1 MPSKMPAALPAPPKP
16 SMTGRLP
23 FRNMFTQDDTK
34 VFRLASVEAASEKYF
49 EYVQPPIEIRIFRFG
64 ACAFSFLSWL
74 KLPWIGWFH
83 TSPTPSTLMSAPYD
97 LP

>member
-1 MPSKMPAALPAPPKP
+1 MPSKMPAAVPAPPKP
-16 SMTGRLP
+16 STTGRSPL
-23 FRNMFTQDDTK
+23 RNMFTQELTK
-34 VFRLASVEAASEKYF
+34 ALRLASVEAASEKYF

-64 ACAFSFLSWL
+64 YFALSFFSWL
-74 KLPWIGWFH
+74 KLPWIGWFQ